1 MGQTRKK
8 RTRLEDL
15 IPDKERREEVIR
27 RMYNREPIVGDNG
40 IFTDLLQA
48 LVNASLEGELDYHL
62 QDKESEGE
70 KPKNRRNGHNN
81 KKVDSRVGPIDIST
95 PRDRLGTYN
104 PEMVKKWER
113 ELSSGMD
120 EVILSL
126 YARGQSISDVQNQ
139 LRELYG
145 VEVSSGVISSV
156 TDRIMPEITQWQQ
169 RPLDPCYPVIFLDAI
184 HYKVREEGKVIT
196 KAIYTAY
203 GVNVEGDRDV
213 LGLYLMESEGARLW
227 GLILEDL
234 KNRGIEDVYIFC
246 VDGLTGFKDTIETVF
261 PQAQVQRCIV
271 HMVRNST
278 RLVSHKDIKAVISSL
293 RAIYSSSDI
302 QQAELAL
309 ESFKAK
315 WDKKYPEISKKWEQ
329 SWNELMSFMDFGSN
343 IRRLIYTTNPVEALH
358 RQMRKVTKTKGAWS
372 NEKAL
377 IKQLYLALKAN
388 KKSWNKKVFNW
399 NSIQRELVMH
409 YGERYEKYI

>member
-1 MGQTRKK
+1 MGQKKK
-8 RTRLEDL
+8 RHPRLEDL
-15 IPDKERREEVIR
+15 IPDKERREEIVR
-27 RMYNREPIVGDNG
+27 RMYNREPIVGEDG

-48 LVNASLEGELDYHL
+48 LVNASLEGEMDHHL
-62 QDKESEGE
+62 GKEKDDENGS
-70 KPKNRRNGHNN
+70 KNRRNGHN
-81 KKVDSRVGPIDIST
+81 KKTVDSRVGPIEVGT
-95 PRDRLGTYN
+95 PRDREGSYD
-104 PEMVKKWER
+104 PQMVKKWER

-126 YARGQSISDVQNQ
+126 YARGQSVSDVQNQ

-169 RPLDPCYPVIFLDAI
+169 RPLDPCYPVVFLDAI

-196 KAIYTAY
+196 KAIYTVY
-203 GVNVEGDRDV
+203 GVTVEGNRDV
-213 LGLYLMESEGARLW
+213 LGLYLLESEGARQW
-227 GLILEDL
+227 SLILEDL
-234 KNRGIEDVYIFC
+234 QNRGVEDVFIFC
-246 VDGLTGFKDTIETVF
+246 VDGLTGFRDTIEAVF

-271 HMVRNST
+271 HMVRSST
-278 RLVSHKDIKAVISSL
+278 RLVSHKDIKAVSSSL
-293 RAIYSSSDI
+293 RAIYSASDI
-302 QQAELAL
+302 QQAEIAL

-329 SWNELMSFMDFGSN
+329 SWDELMGFMDFGSN
-343 IRRLIYTTNPVEALH
+343 LRRLIYTTNPVEALH
-358 RQMRKVTKTKGAWS
+358 RTMRKVTKTKGAWS

-377 IKQLYLALKAN
+377 IKQLYLSLRVN

-399 NSIQRELVMH
+399 NPIQRELVMH
-409 YGERYEKYI
+409 YGERYEKQI

>member
-1 MGQTRKK
+1 MGQKKK
-8 RTRLEDL
+8 RHPRLEDL
-15 IPDKERREEVIR
+15 IPDKERREEIVR
-27 RMYNREPIVGDNG
+27 RMYNREPIVGEDG

-48 LVNASLEGELDYHL
+48 LVNASLEGEMDHHL
-62 QDKESEGE
+62 GKEKDDENGS
-70 KPKNRRNGHNN
+70 KNRRNGHN
-81 KKVDSRVGPIDIST
+81 KKTVDSRVGPIEVGT
-95 PRDRLGTYN
+95 PRDREGSYD
-104 PEMVKKWER
+104 PQMVKKWER

-126 YARGQSISDVQNQ
+126 YARGQSVSDVQNQ

-169 RPLDPCYPVIFLDAI
+169 RPLDPCYPVVFLDAI

-196 KAIYTAY
+196 KAIYTVY
-203 GVNVEGDRDV
+203 GVTVEGNRDV
-213 LGLYLMESEGARLW
+213 LGLYLMESEGARQW
-227 GLILEDL
+227 SLILEDL
-234 KNRGIEDVYIFC
+234 QNRGVEDVFIFC
-246 VDGLTGFKDTIETVF
+246 VDGLTGFRDTIEAVF

-271 HMVRNST
+271 HMVRSST
-278 RLVSHKDIKAVISSL
+278 RLVSHKDIKAVSSSL
-293 RAIYSSSDI
+293 RAIYSASDI
-302 QQAELAL
+302 QQAEIAL

-329 SWNELMSFMDFGSN
+329 SWDELMGFMDFGSN
-343 IRRLIYTTNPVEALH
+343 LRRLIYTTNPVEALH
-358 RQMRKVTKTKGAWS
+358 RTMRKVTKTKGAWS

-377 IKQLYLALKAN
+377 IKQLYLSLRVN

-399 NSIQRELVMH
+399 NPIQRELVMH
-409 YGERYEKYI
+409 YGERYEKQI